1 MNATINGQ
9 NITFTPGETILS
21 AARGNGH
28 FIPSLCAFAPLGHAP
43 ESCRVCL
50 VECVFPS
57 GEQRL
62 VPACSTPLEEGMRIR
77 TNSPEARA
85 RQRLQVELLLADH
98 DFACNACARRGNCEL
113 QTLAEAVGLSESRFR
128 ALAEARPRRKDDSSP
143 ALIMDPAKC
152 VRCLRCAAVC
162 RDQQGIAALAPDGE
176 GLAARM
182 GFVGAERWGDSSRC
196 IQCGQCAMVC
206 PVGAIAEKPAP
217 GISDWLADPEL
228 VIVAHFPAS
237 VSVTIGE
244 AFALPPG
251 TNVGGLLAAALRRL
265 GVRYVYAT
273 EAGTELAVQ
282 AEIDELTR
290 RIENKGVL
298 PMFSSLCPGWVAY
311 VEKHRPELLPHLS
324 GVPSPQA
331 VFGHLVKTRLARD
344 MGVDPARLR
353 VVSLTPCIA
362 AKGDALRPEH
372 AADGLPETDA
382 VFSVRECAKLL
393 RARGINLA
401 GLVPEALDAPFNT
414 PIDVSIGASPDV
426 SSGASALYAPSRHE
440 GGVER
445 REVTLR
451 HGTGEQRIT
460 MAAPSEFGKIAPV
473 LEAALAGTSP
483 YAFINVMVCPGG
495 CIGGGGTC
503 RAVNDAYPPFAE
515 ERAHALR
522 ELSRF

>member
-43 ESCRVCL
+43 ESCCVCL

-62 VPACSTPLEEGMRIR
+62 VPACSTPLEEGMRVR

-85 RQRLQVELLLADH
+85 RQRLQVMLLLADH

-113 QTLAEAVGLSESRFR
+113 QTLAEAVGLSENRFR
-128 ALAEARPRRKDDSSP
+128 ALAEARPRQKDESSP

-162 RDQQGIAALAPDGE
+162 REQQGIAALAPDGQ

-182 GFVGAERWGDSSRC
+182 GFVGAERWGDSTRC
-196 IQCGQCAMVC
+196 IHCGQCALVC
-206 PVGAIAEKPAP
+206 PVGAIAEKRAP
-217 GISDWLADPEL
+217 GLSGWLTDPDL

-244 AFALPPG
+244 AFGLPPG
-251 TNVGGLLAAALRRL
+251 TDAGGLLVAALRRL
-265 GVRYVYAT
+265 GVGYVYAT
-273 EAGTELAVQ
+273 EAGTHLAVR
-282 AEIDELTR
+282 AEIDELAR
-290 RIENKGVL
+290 RIENRGVL

-311 VEKHRPELLPHLS
+311 VEKHRPELLPYLS

-331 VFGHLVKTRLARD
+331 VFGHLAKTQLAGA

-353 VVSLTPCIA
+353 VISLTPCIA
-362 AKGDALRPEH
+362 AKADALRPEH

-382 VFSVRECAKLL
+382 VLSVRECAELL

-401 GLVPEALDAPFNT
+401 GLVPEAF
-414 PIDVSIGASPDV
+414 DVPLAASPDIPCD
-426 SSGASALYAPSRHE
+426 ATALYDVTGRE
-440 GGVER
+440 DGVES
-445 REVTLR
+445 REVTLG
-451 HGTGEQRIT
+451 HGAAERRIN
-460 MAAPSEFGKIAPV
+460 MAAPSEFGKLAPM
-473 LEAALAGTSP
+473 LEEALAGTSP
-483 YAFINVMVCPGG
+483 YAFINIMACPGG

-515 ERAHALR
+515 ERARALQKR
-522 ELSRF
+522 SRSQG